1 MGFPVPIILAILLS
15 EVSNRRF
22 RNTVQTIT
30 YMPHFLSWVVI
41 SGLMMA
47 LLASDGPAN
56 HLLSLL
62 GMDKISF
69 LTDRRYFR
77 SILVGST
84 IWKETGWSTIVYL
97 AAIASIPKQ
106 LYESATI
113 EGANRLQKTIYITIP
128 SILYIVTILFILR
141 VGSIINEN
149 FEQIFNLYNPA
160 VYEVADV
167 FETFVYRRGLVDG
180 EFSYASAV
188 GLFKSVSSLVLVAAT
203 NMAVKKTGQ
212 EGYGDARKEEIL
224 WREGF

>member
-1 MGFPVPIILAILLS
+1 MEG
-15 EVSNRRF
+15 NR
-22 RNTVQTIT
+22 V
-30 YMPHFLSWVVI
+30 
-41 SGLMMA
+41 
-47 LLASDGPAN
+47 
-56 HLLSLL
+56 
-62 GMDKISF
+62 
-69 LTDRRYFR
+69 
-77 SILVGST
+77 
-84 IWKETGWSTIVYL
+84 STIVYL

-113 EGANRLQKTIYITIP
+113 EGANRLQKTIYLTIP

-203 NMAVKKTGQ
+203 NMAVKRQ
-212 EGYGDARKEEIL
+212 DRRIMVMRKKKSFGERALIRL
-224 WREGF
+224 IRCSCCFFAP

>member
-1 MGFPVPIILAILLS
+1 
-15 EVSNRRF
+15 
-22 RNTVQTIT
+22 
-30 YMPHFLSWVVI
+30 MPHFLSWVVI

-212 EGYGDARKEEIL
+212 EGL
-224 WREGF
+224 W

>member
-1 MGFPVPIILAILLS
+1 
-15 EVSNRRF
+15 
-22 RNTVQTIT
+22 
-30 YMPHFLSWVVI
+30 MPHFLSWVVI

-106 LYESATI
+106 LYGHQRGEQVA
-113 EGANRLQKTIYITIP
+113 ETIYIYP
-128 SILYIVTILFILR
+128 DIVYCNYLIHTQ
-141 VGSIINEN
+141 GH
-149 FEQIFNLYNPA
+149 Q
-160 VYEVADV
+160 
-167 FETFVYRRGLVDG
+167 
-180 EFSYASAV
+180 
-188 GLFKSVSSLVLVAAT
+188 
-203 NMAVKKTGQ
+203 
-212 EGYGDARKEEIL
+212 
-224 WREGF
+224 